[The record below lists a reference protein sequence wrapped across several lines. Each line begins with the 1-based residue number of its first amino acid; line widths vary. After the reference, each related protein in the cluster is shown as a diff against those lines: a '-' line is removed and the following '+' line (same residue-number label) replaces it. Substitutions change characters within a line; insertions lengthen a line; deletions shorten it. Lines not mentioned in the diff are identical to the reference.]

1 MYTKEPIYMSKEE
14 ILSEISILFNDKK
27 FVAAIKEQAK
37 EQKCSQAA
45 MWQHFEN
52 RRVIMYGAS
61 PRFASSASF
70 NMYKS
75 RNDI

>member
-1 MYTKEPIYMSKEE
+1 MYTKEPIHMSKEE
-14 ILSEISILFNDKK
+14 ILSEISILFNDQK

-52 RRVIMYGAS
+52 RRAMYGAS

-75 RNDI
+75 RYGYS